1 MPPGENELRYSSR
14 QKGKG
19 CISLHYRF
27 LFPNSVSCL
36 EVGLDHGGKTIYRIF
51 RLSAPALINFT
62 ETQTRRLI
70 ETRRLLSSTSVNDY
84 NDTIYWTYTIRGP
97 LILITEFCH
106 PCATYYRYYPLA
118 TYSAQLRPFF
128 V

>member
-1 MPPGENELRYSSR
+1 MNYGIVLVKRGKVVFHFTTGFPFRIVYRVSR
-14 QKGKG
+14 
-19 CISLHYRF
+19 
-27 LFPNSVSCL
+27 SV
-36 EVGLDHGGKTIYRIF
+36 RIMVERLYTVF
-51 RLSAPALINFT
+51 SRLSASALINFT

-84 NDTIYWTYTIRGP
+84 NDNIYWTYTIRGP